1 MDKSDQHEFD
11 KTSSLVNSTL
21 TIIVEL
27 FNLLG
32 VDGMKA
38 LIDPTLDELTLQ
50 IKLMRSAVDNYEAD
64 LSKLETSRNSVMAL
78 VFMQNIKQGLLFT
91 ENLMLAVQNENLEA
105 CLKNIADIKKM
116 NISSPNWD

>member
-1 MDKSDQHEFD
+1 MDKSDQQEFD

-21 TIIVEL
+21 TIIVGL

-38 LIDPTLDELTLQ
+38 LIDPTLDEITSQ
-50 IKLMRSAVDNYEAD
+50 IKLMRRAIDDYESD
-64 LSKLETSRNSVMAL
+64 LLKLESSNNSVMAL

-91 ENLMLAVQNENLEA
+91 ESLMLAVQNENLEA
-105 CLKNIADIKKM
+105 CLKHVADIKKM
-116 NISSPNWD
+116 NITSPSWD